1 MKNKILLGAFLLLA
15 LALVVGAGALSVA
28 AQTPPNDQPW
38 LAVYTYGEA
47 RQIQARSTQWFVFD
61 YKGDRTPIN
70 IELAEGRILGLEMR
84 VYTLDQVL
92 RLDQEDKPIGR
103 GTSPNVVCDTGT
115 CQSAHLVWQGG
126 FAMGGPYFVQ
136 VNNPNDRWLTMHL
149 RISGEGVSLG
159 PQIPPTPTP
168 TMPAPVV
175 PVAPIVP
182 VVPISPTV
190 PMTPTTPLTLTTPTT
205 TTLVAPPV
213 VPPAPVVVAPV
224 PTVPPPP
231 KNDSPFFAML
241 VPDNKEQ
248 TIAANGRLWYKFSYG
263 GDRSNILIVLP
274 VGNATGVSFRVYTQ
288 EQADKY
294 TDQKFIGQGS
304 TGKIACETGTCTSDD
319 LAWQGAFFVPGK
331 YYIEVVNTMDKERT
345 FKLLIRGT
353 NINI

>member
-1 MKNKILLGAFLLLA
+1 MKNKLVLGALMVT
-15 LALVVGAGALSVA
+15 ALVAVLTIGALGVS

-38 LAVYTYGEA
+38 TAVYTYGEPRRIEA
-47 RQIQARSTQWFVFD
+47 RATQWFMFD
-61 YKGDRTPIN
+61 YKGDKTPIN
-70 IELAEGRILGLEMR
+70 IRLAEGRLLGLEMR

-92 RLDQEDKPIGR
+92 RLDQEDKPVGL

-115 CQSAHLVWQGG
+115 CQSVHLHWQGG

-136 VNNPNDRWLTMHL
+136 VNNHNDRWLTIQL
-149 RISGEGVSLG
+149 FISGEGVSLG

-168 TMPAPVV
+168 TVPAPVI

-190 PMTPTTPLTLTTPTT
+190 PMTPTTPTT
-205 TTLVAPPV
+205 TTVIAP
-213 VPPAPVVVAPV
+213 PPAPVVVAPV

-231 KNDSPFFAML
+231 KNDSPYFAML

-263 GDRSNILIVLP
+263 GDRTNILIVLP
-274 VGNATGVSFRVYTQ
+274 VGNATGVNFRVYTQ

-319 LAWQGAFFVPGK
+319 FAWQGAFSVPGK
-331 YYIEVVNTMDKERT
+331 YYIEVVNNMDKERT

-353 NINI
+353 NINILDE